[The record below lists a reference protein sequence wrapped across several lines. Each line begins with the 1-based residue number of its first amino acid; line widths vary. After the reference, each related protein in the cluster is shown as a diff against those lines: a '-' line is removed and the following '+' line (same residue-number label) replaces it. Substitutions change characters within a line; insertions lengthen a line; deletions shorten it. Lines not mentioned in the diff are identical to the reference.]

1 MVRGPEYINPN
12 LPRRQPVMKNIRSVA
27 ARAAAGAAAM
37 SVLLGS
43 VAGAAAAQGSGAKG
57 DIDLAVPAGAT
68 IAVGGSSFS
77 APLYT
82 YFTTSSSAGAY
93 KPTTSVTFGTDSAAG
108 SGDGRTKVTAGTYT
122 IGMSDQ
128 PMDATAGTLPTGTHA
143 ADLVNYV
150 QIPWALGGA
159 VVGYHLAGL
168 NNLKLSASVIAQIY
182 NGKIT
187 NWNDDQIAALNH
199 GVTLPNKTILVCYR
213 NASSGTTYAFTDYLA
228 KATQGRTPSGASGS
242 VMEGT
247 GKLWGATNVSGESNN
262 AAMANDLA
270 NTDGSIG
277 YLEYSYVLANP
288 GKIQAAKLQDA
299 AGTYI
304 APSLTNIAAAATA
317 AAKTISASNFS
328 ITYLASG
335 KTAVWPLATYTWAI
349 LAKSQTN
356 AANGELAVKFLDYA
370 TQGGQK
376 FAGANGFVALP
387 TAVQKADRAALLTVK
402 SGTKVLLT
410 QKA

>member
-1 MVRGPEYINPN
+1 
-12 LPRRQPVMKNIRSVA
+12 MKNIRSVA
-27 ARAAAGAAAM
+27 ARAAAGAAAV

-43 VAGAAAAQGSGAKG
+43 VAGAAATQGSGAKG

-68 IAVGGSSFS
+68 LAVGGSSFS

-93 KPTTSVTFGTDSAAG
+93 KPTHSVTFGTDSAAG

-128 PMDATAGTLPTGTHA
+128 PMDPTAGTLPSGTTA
-143 ADLVNYV
+143 AQLVNYV

-168 NNLKLSASVIAQIY
+168 NNLKLSASVITQIY

-187 NWNDDQIAALNH
+187 NWNDAQIAALNPS
-199 GVTLPNKTILVCYR
+199 VTLPNKTILVCYR

-228 KATQGRTPSGASGS
+228 KATQGRT
-242 VMEGT
+242 
-247 GKLWGATNVSGESNN
+247 LWGATNVSGETNN

-349 LAKSQTN
+349 LAKNQTN

-387 TAVQKADRAALLTVK
+387 TAVQKADRVALLTVK